1 MRYGEPVRIASNSSI
16 HVREMYLHSS
26 QISPQCFARFSRNQE
41 VCINTKSGFQTV
53 WKLMPLEGEG
63 SPLMGCPVQANTE
76 LLVEHCGTKE
86 LLSNDFIAYPN
97 NFGTE
102 FEVSAKRQS
111 VLNKAQTLANEQIGT
126 KVVNLVMKPVMD

>member
-1 MRYGEPVRIASNSSI
+1 
-16 HVREMYLHSS
+16 
-26 QISPQCFARFSRNQE
+26 
-41 VCINTKSGFQTV
+41 
-53 WKLMPLEGEG
+53 MPLEGEA

-86 LLSNDFIAYPN
+86 LLSNDFIPYTN
-97 NFGTE
+97 SFGTE

-111 VLNKAQTLANEQIGT
+111 ILNKAQSLDNERVGK